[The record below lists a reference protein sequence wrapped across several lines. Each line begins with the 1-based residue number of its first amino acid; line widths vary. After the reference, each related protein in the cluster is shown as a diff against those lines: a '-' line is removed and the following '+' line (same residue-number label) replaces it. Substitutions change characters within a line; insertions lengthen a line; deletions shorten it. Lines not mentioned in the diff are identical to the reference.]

1 MDEIRLIDSAPDTK
15 TVLVN
20 GVPIGDRRPTGD
32 AMRDIALIHDMMRK
46 RGIHKE
52 ISKADG
58 IMQHAVSFSTT
69 ARLLYDRG
77 LAGDKPH
84 DIFAAVTFAVNS
96 AFAIEL
102 YFKTLGEI
110 YGTRHELRGRGDR
123 VVDVKGV

>member
-32 AMRDIALIHDMMRK
+32 AMRDIALIHDLMRK

-52 ISKADG
+52 ISKAVG

-84 DIFAAVTFAVNS
+84 DIFAAVTFAVTARSLLSSTSRRSEKSTELAMN
-96 AFAIEL
+96 FAGAAIAS
-102 YFKTLGEI
+102 
-110 YGTRHELRGRGDR
+110 
-123 VVDVKGV
+123 